1 MASRGA
7 SRGALDGGRLPMTY
21 HNAIFLAGAITLY
34 LAVGLVLAKLDAR
47 ERREPLVVSM
57 IFFWFI
63 GIDIRVKYWFVI
75 RAIERNGKRQLVE
88 VERERDQS
96 LRVISLQHEEPGITT
111 VIISLYEEVSTWR
124 GSGLTWY
131 CVESGALSSVW
142 LAARLRQEETR
153 S

>member
-1 MASRGA
+1 MGQ
-7 SRGALDGGRLPMTY
+7 Y

-34 LAVGLVLAKLDAR
+34 LTVGLVLAKLDAR
-47 ERREPLVVSM
+47 ERHEPLAVST
-57 IFFWFI
+57 IFFWVV
-63 GIDIRVKYWFVI
+63 GVDIRVKYWFVI

-88 VERERDQS
+88 VERERDQN
-96 LRVISLQHEEPGITT
+96 LRVISLQHERTTTT